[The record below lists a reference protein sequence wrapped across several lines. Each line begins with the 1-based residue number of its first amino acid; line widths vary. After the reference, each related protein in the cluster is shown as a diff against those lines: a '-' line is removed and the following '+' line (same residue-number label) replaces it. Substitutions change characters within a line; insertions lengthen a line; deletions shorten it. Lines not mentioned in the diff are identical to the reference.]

1 MMEAAG
7 SSLDPEEVSTKNKK
21 EKNEEHEKR
30 RKDARSSYMMQNTSQ
45 KLAAVS
51 CALRS
56 SSKQFLYNFL

>member
-30 RKDARSSYMMQNTSQ
+30 RKDARSRYMILTVLPNYSI
-45 KLAAVS
+45 S
-51 CALRS
+51 G
-56 SSKQFLYNFL
+56 FFWYI